1 LDKFCLAY
9 LDDILIYNDTEE
21 EYLEYIK
28 IILEKLRKA
37 GLYLDIKKCEFK
49 VKIVKYLGLI
59 ITNEGIKMDPAKME
73 TIQNWKISRCVKD
86 V

>member
-1 LDKFCLAY
+1 MDKFCLAY

-21 EYLEYIK
+21 EYLEYVK
-28 IILEKLRKA
+28 IVLEKLRKA

-73 TIQNWKISRCVKD
+73 IIQN
-86 V
+86 